1 MDDILKS
8 IINLILFFLMN
19 DYDVY
24 DFKILLI
31 I

>member
-8 IINLILFFLMN
+8 INNLILLFLMN

-24 DFKILLI
+24 DFKILWI

>member
-8 IINLILFFLMN
+8 IINLILLFLMN

>member
-8 IINLILFFLMN
+8 IINLILLFLMN
-19 DYDVY
+19 DYDVN

>member
-8 IINLILFFLMN
+8 IINLILLFLMN
-19 DYDVY
+19 DYDVN
-24 DFKILLI
+24 DFKILWI